1 MKARHKLMEFR
12 ETDETTTGC
21 RISESVKTICQWQ
34 EFSALIQYL
43 STVFV
48 EFLNLHCKRLV
59 QEILRAWRRSWPY
72 VPKRRR
78 PGDSGS
84 RAGSV

>member
-21 RISESVKTICQWQ
+21 RISESVKTICQRQ

-43 STVFV
+43 SIVFV

-59 QEILRAWRRSWPY
+59 QEILHAWRRSWPY

-78 PGDSGS
+78 LGDSGS